1 MCTVI
6 VSLRPGAAWP
16 LHVAANRD
24 ERLDRPWTPPG
35 RHWPVQ
41 PDAFGPRDDLVGG
54 SWLTVNE
61 AGVVGAVMNRS
72 GSLGPAPGK
81 RSRGDLPLLAAQFAH
96 AADAARAISELDAGT
111 FRSFNMVV
119 ADREE
124 AFFLRGLGY
133 GQPQIMR
140 LEPGVHM
147 IASGEPDEITTPRIA
162 RHLPRFRAIEPPDPQ
177 IGWSGW
183 SALLADRSLPAGSEL
198 NIPPRSG
205 FGTTNSSIIAVPAET
220 DRLARW
226 LFSGGAP
233 DRVGFREVEFEPAV
247 AIASGAPS
255 AGQYA
260 G

>member
-81 RSRGDLPLLAAQFAH
+81 RSRGDLP
-96 AADAARAISELDAGT
+96 
-111 FRSFNMVV
+111 
-119 ADREE
+119 
-124 AFFLRGLGY
+124 
-133 GQPQIMR
+133 
-140 LEPGVHM
+140 
-147 IASGEPDEITTPRIA
+147 
-162 RHLPRFRAIEPPDPQ
+162 
-177 IGWSGW
+177 
-183 SALLADRSLPAGSEL
+183 
-198 NIPPRSG
+198 
-205 FGTTNSSIIAVPAET
+205 
-220 DRLARW
+220 
-226 LFSGGAP
+226 
-233 DRVGFREVEFEPAV
+233 
-247 AIASGAPS
+247 
-255 AGQYA
+255 
-260 G
+260 

>member
-6 VSLRPGAAWP
+6 VSLRPDAAWP

-24 ERLDRPWTPPG
+24 ERLDRPWTAPG
-35 RHWPVQ
+35 RHWPELPQ
-41 PDAFGPRDDLVGG
+41 AFGPRDDLVGG
-54 SWLTVNE
+54 SWLTVSD
-61 AGVVGAVMNRS
+61 AGVVAGVMNRS

-81 RSRGDLPLLAAQFAH
+81 RSRGDLPLLAACH
-96 AADAARAISELDAGT
+96 PSAADAALTIARLDAGT

-119 ADREE
+119 ADRTE

-133 GQPQIMR
+133 GHPEVVR

-147 IASGEPDEITTPRIA
+147 IASGEPDELTTPRIA
-162 RHLPRFRAIEPPDPQ
+162 RHLPRFRAIEPPDPE

-183 SALLADRSLPAGSEL
+183 AALLADRSLPAGSEL

-205 FGTTNSSIIAVPAET
+205 FGTTNSSIIAVPAELE
-220 DRLARW
+220 RPSRW

-233 DRVGFREVEFEPAV
+233 DRVGFREVEIE
-247 AIASGAPS
+247 APVGRAATAPVEGS
-255 AGQYA
+255 YA